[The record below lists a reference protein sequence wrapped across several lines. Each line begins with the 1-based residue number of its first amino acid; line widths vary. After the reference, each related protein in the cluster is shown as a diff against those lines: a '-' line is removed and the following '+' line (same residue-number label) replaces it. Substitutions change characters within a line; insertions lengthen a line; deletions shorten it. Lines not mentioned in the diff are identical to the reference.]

1 MNNNVSKGKWKQIR
15 GQTKVWWGNL
25 TNSNSKKIGGNYD
38 KITGKIQEKIGNSQ
52 VQANNDYEKRT
63 K

>member
-15 GQTKVWWGNL
+15 GQTKVWWGQL
-25 TNSNSKKIGGNYD
+25 THNNGTKIGGNVD
-38 KITGKIQEKIGNSQ
+38 KITGKLQEKIGNSQ
-52 VQANNDYEKRT
+52 QRANENYEKRT